1 MIVDQLVLSKKESKT
16 KYEADKKSE
25 RPIRSVAK
33 AVSWRV
39 IGTLDTLLISYI
51 LTGEVAIAASIASI
65 DFITKMFLYFFHER
79 LWNKINWGK

>member
-16 KYEADKKSE
+16 KYESDRKSE
-25 RPIRSVAK
+25 KPIRSVAK

-39 IGTLDTLLISYI
+39 IGTLDTLLISYL

-79 LWNKINWGK
+79 LWNKISWGK